1 MLTIYKASA
10 GSGKTY
16 TLALEYIKTLLGI
29 KLADGSYRLNGA
41 VPPRLANRH
50 RNILAITFTNAA
62 TAEMKSR
69 IVREISRLAAHPGG
83 DTPESAYAGP
93 LTAAFGCSR
102 ESLRKA
108 AEAALSELLN
118 DYSGF
123 NVSTIDSFFQTVLR
137 TFAREIDHQ
146 GDYELALDRLDI
158 IRQSI
163 SLMLDR
169 LNYEPDRS
177 HRRLFAWVRSFMLEN
192 LGQGKS
198 YNIFDRGGNILSDL
212 ASAMD
217 GAMDEKFQNMSQQM
231 ARYLADSTLAD
242 AFCRKID
249 EAVGAQRKM
258 AAAAAARFLEAAAAA
273 GVDDSTLNSSVAAR
287 ARDIASSPETINART
302 FTLKAVKALVDDGE
316 PLAPADVLKAD
327 IRRKLEKS
335 DPATAVAIAEAATDM
350 FRSAWNAFG
359 RCRIL
364 TRMAQG
370 TVNLQFIGM
379 VRGILGE
386 FLR

>member
-62 TAEMKSR
+62 TTEMKSR
-69 IVREISRLAAHPGG
+69 IIREISRLAAHPGG

-177 HRRLFAWVRSFMLEN
+177 HRRLFAWVRSFMPVSNTHLT
-192 LGQGKS
+192 
-198 YNIFDRGGNILSDL
+198 
-212 ASAMD
+212 M
-217 GAMDEKFQNMSQQM
+217 
-231 ARYLADSTLAD
+231 
-242 AFCRKID
+242 
-249 EAVGAQRKM
+249 
-258 AAAAAARFLEAAAAA
+258 
-273 GVDDSTLNSSVAAR
+273 
-287 ARDIASSPETINART
+287 PTICS
-302 FTLKAVKALVDDGE
+302 L
-316 PLAPADVLKAD
+316 
-327 IRRKLEKS
+327 
-335 DPATAVAIAEAATDM
+335 
-350 FRSAWNAFG
+350 
-359 RCRIL
+359 
-364 TRMAQG
+364 
-370 TVNLQFIGM
+370 
-379 VRGILGE
+379 
-386 FLR
+386 

>member
-69 IVREISRLAAHPGG
+69 IIREISRLAACPGG

-169 LNYEPDRS
+169 LND
-177 HRRLFAWVRSFMLEN
+177 
-192 LGQGKS
+192 
-198 YNIFDRGGNILSDL
+198 
-212 ASAMD
+212 
-217 GAMDEKFQNMSQQM
+217 
-231 ARYLADSTLAD
+231 
-242 AFCRKID
+242 C
-249 EAVGAQRKM
+249 
-258 AAAAAARFLEAAAAA
+258 
-273 GVDDSTLNSSVAAR
+273 
-287 ARDIASSPETINART
+287 
-302 FTLKAVKALVDDGE
+302 
-316 PLAPADVLKAD
+316 
-327 IRRKLEKS
+327 
-335 DPATAVAIAEAATDM
+335 
-350 FRSAWNAFG
+350 
-359 RCRIL
+359 
-364 TRMAQG
+364 
-370 TVNLQFIGM
+370 
-379 VRGILGE
+379 
-386 FLR
+386 